1 MYFLCVCCLIGV
13 IIYAC
18 CNNTLHNG
26 YRNNIGGL
34 ANAPM
39 IKQLDNLQ
47 GTANYS
53 QEFGPVIY
61 YANDNH
67 NKYDREYRF
76 KYRYVGGGWRAY
88 ILRTPSF
95 NNRTK
100 GAHVHMLSDSGAY
113 YICWDRSVS
122 TIHDMQIIS
131 KRWADNFQEYL
142 STGRTF

>member
-1 MYFLCVCCLIGV
+1 MFFLCACCLIGV

-26 YRNNIGGL
+26 YRNNIGEL

-61 YANDNH
+61 YAMIIIINMTESIVLNIGMLAM
-67 NKYDREYRF
+67 
-76 KYRYVGGGWRAY
+76 VGG
-88 ILRTPSF
+88 RT
-95 NNRTK
+95 
-100 GAHVHMLSDSGAY
+100 Y
-113 YICWDRSVS
+113 
-122 TIHDMQIIS
+122 
-131 KRWADNFQEYL
+131 
-142 STGRTF
+142 